1 MKATGTANGFLSAKR
16 VEMMETNSFDFSG
29 QVAIVT
35 GGGRGLGQE
44 MAQRLAGAGAAVALV
59 ARSQN
64 ELEETATLIRQVGGK
79 ALVIRADVTDDA
91 AVEQMARQVERELG
105 AVDLLVNNAG
115 VVNTPCPIWETDPD
129 EWRQVIDVN
138 LNGAFL
144 CARAVLPNMI
154 ERRRG
159 RIINVSSGA
168 GTGPVAYGHSYS
180 IAKTAL
186 ARFSECI
193 ALETKDYGICA
204 FTVDPGFVLT
214 AMLRFLVESEAGQTW
229 VPWAREAVLA
239 GQNHSARLP
248 AELVMLLASGQADA
262 LNGRFIG
269 VFDGVETLIRNAE
282 QITHSD
288 LYVLRLGKLP
298 MEGQLSQLTVGEPS
312 SQP

>member
-1 MKATGTANGFLSAKR
+1 
-16 VEMMETNSFDFSG
+16 MMETKHFDFSG

-35 GGGRGLGQE
+35 GGGRGLGRE

-64 ELEETATLIRQVGGK
+64 ELEETEALIRQAGGK
-79 ALVIRADVTDDA
+79 ALVIRAAVTDA
-91 AVEQMARQVERELG
+91 TAVEQMARQVERELG

-115 VVNTPCPIWETDPD
+115 VVNTPCPIWETDPN

-154 ERRRG
+154 QRRRG
-159 RIINVSSGA
+159 RIINISSGA

-193 ALETKDYGICA
+193 AVEAKDYGICA
-204 FTVDPGFVLT
+204 FTVDPGLVMT
-214 AMLRFLVESEAGQTW
+214 AMLRYLVESEAGQTYL
-229 VPWAREAVLA
+229 PWLQEAVRA

-248 AELVMLLASGQADA
+248 AELVLLLASGKADA
-262 LNGRFIG
+262 LSGRFVG
-269 VFDGVETLIRNAE
+269 VFDGVEALIRNAE
-282 QITHSD
+282 EITHAD
-288 LYVLRLGKLP
+288 LYTLRLGKLSR
-298 MEGQLSQLTVGEPS
+298 ESHA
-312 SQP
+312 